1 MTLLGI
7 LAGILILS
15 LIMVLHESG
24 HFFMGK
30 ALGFKIEEFS
40 IFMGPVL
47 FEWERKGIKYNIKAI
62 PIGASV
68 RFAGEEEEE
77 EAEYGEAELKYKAD
91 DPGLFYN
98 RPKWRRALVV
108 FMGPFINFVSALL
121 AIFIL
126 FNLTG
131 AIIPQL
137 STIEENTLLSQ
148 ASEIKAGDEIV
159 SINGYRVRSAVDM
172 SMALAAAVPGSDW
185 DIVYSDAVS
194 GNKRELHL
202 APQKI
207 EQTAIGITYLDD
219 NGHFIVQSVDPDSN
233 QADPV
238 LQAGDEMIAI
248 EGIAFS
254 DSERISKIIASSVGT
269 PLTIELIRNGER
281 MRVESAPSV
290 ITSDMPLGLYLTQTH
305 NFGDIVE
312 QTFVYPWSVIRS
324 NIAGIRMLAS
334 GQLGLRESLAGPI
347 GIVSMVSE
355 TVQQSTTFRQAIEYV
370 LMLFGLL
377 SVAVGFFN
385 LLPVPPLDGGHLL
398 FAALEGIK
406 RKPLSDRFKKIVT
419 TAGMVV
425 FLSLFVLVIY
435 LDVSRIFG
443 F

>member
-24 HFFMGK
+24 HYFMGK

-68 RFAGEEEEE
+68 RFAGEEEETE
-77 EAEYGEAELKYKAD
+77 DGAAESKYKAD

-98 RPKWRRALVV
+98 RPKWRRALGV